1 MTAAKPQNIYAK
13 LLKARQEFH
22 AIKITK
28 SGHNTFQNYKYFE
41 LGDFLIPAMECL
53 AKQGLVPIVSY
64 SFEMATMRVHDV
76 TELDVCI
83 EITSPMSTAKLK
95 AAHEIQNLGAVETY
109 QRRYLWLTL
118 MEVVESDPV
127 ETAKP
132 AVELA
137 SAEQIAAMWDYAEAG
152 KMSDGQKVWLEKASD
167 KISEDQAAYVLEKL
181 REAEAGE

>member
-1 MTAAKPQNIYAK
+1 MTTNIYAK

-53 AKQGLVPIVSY
+53 ANNDLVPVITFT
-64 SFEMATMRVHDV
+64 FEMALMRVHDV
-76 TELDVCI
+76 ESGECFD
-83 EITSPMSTAKLK
+83 ITSPMSSAKLK
-95 AAHEIQNLGAVETY
+95 AAHEIQNLGAVQTY

-118 MEVVESDPV
+118 MEVVESDPT
-127 ETAKP
+127 EIAKP
-132 AVELA
+132 AVDLA
-137 SAEQIAAMWDYAEAG
+137 TPEQLAAMWDYAEAG
-152 KMSDGQKVWLEKASD
+152 KMTDGQKIWLEKASD

-181 REAEAGE
+181 RATDEAE

>member
-1 MTAAKPQNIYAK
+1 MNIYAK

-53 AKQGLVPIVSY
+53 ANNDLVPVITFT
-64 SFEMATMRVHDV
+64 FEMAIMHVHDV
-76 TELDVCI
+76 ESGEFF
-83 EITSPMSTAKLK
+83 EITSPMSTVKLK
-95 AAHEIQNLGAVETY
+95 AAHEIQNLGAVQTY
-109 QRRYLWLTL
+109 QRRYLYLAL
-118 MEVVESDPV
+118 LEIVESDPT
-127 ETAKP
+127 EIAKP

-137 SAEQIAAMWDYAEAG
+137 TPEQLAAMWDYAEAG
-152 KMSDGQKVWLEKASD
+152 KMTDGQKVWLEKASD

-181 REAEAGE
+181 RETDKAEYL